1 MPPAIYQNFLHLVG
15 VDRKQGVDNL
25 STSGLHKN
33 KVSYSTNDFVKHTI
47 SLHGWD
53 PNNLY
58 TSINTGCRASS
69 CRDHW
74 SAYT

>member
-33 KVSYSTNDFVKHTI
+33 KVSYSTNDLPIFNTPINKREI
-47 SLHGWD
+47 SKLHK
-53 PNNLY
+53 NAMVL
-58 TSINTGCRASS
+58 
-69 CRDHW
+69 
-74 SAYT
+74 